1 MATKTKRRVLTR
13 WDKKTEQLMAKLVR
27 TGTPTAQI
35 ARKLKRTAAA
45 VRSKAQ
51 KLALS
56 LKPKKPARRAAR

>member
-1 MATKTKRRVLTR
+1 MATKTKRRMTNP
-13 WDKKTEQLMAKLVR
+13 WDAKSEKEMVKLVR
-27 TGTPTAQI
+27 AGTPTSEI
-35 ARKLKRTAAA
+35 AKKLKRTAAS